1 MQTAEQMLAATKDN
15 LKRTEHDF
23 TASRSDLTTANRDL
37 KEALRQVDS
46 LQIQLSKSIQLQL
59 NLESHFNWFF
69 IIYSGITKI

>member
-1 MQTAEQMLAATKDN
+1 MVFWNFSDVRAKEMQTAEQMLAATKDN

-46 LQIQLSKSIQLQL
+46 LQIQLSKSTFNL
-59 NLESHFNWFF
+59 N
-69 IIYSGITKI
+69 